1 MSIDQNK
8 QVVRNWFDAVNNG
21 REDDI
26 LQMKTEDFQF
36 KAMARQ
42 PEWMLYNWNREEFSK
57 VPSTM
62 SQLMKSPIQLRIID
76 MTAEGD
82 RVAVE
87 AETDSQML
95 NGRRY
100 NNAYHFVFKF
110 RDGKF
115 QEVREYS
122 CSHLA
127 QSCFSAVV
135 PTNPEA
141 SQMATA

>member
-1 MSIDQNK
+1 MSIEQNK
-8 QVVRNWFDAVNNG
+8 QVVRNWFDAVNAG

-26 LQMKTEDFQF
+26 LDMTTDDFQF

-42 PEWMLYNWNREEFSK
+42 PEWMLYNWDRNEFAK

-62 SQLMKSPIQLRIID
+62 SQLMTSPIQLRIVD
-76 MTAEGD
+76 LTAEGD

-95 NGRRY
+95 SGKRY
-100 NNAYHFVFKF
+100 NNAYHFVFKL

-115 QEVREYS
+115 YEVREYS

-127 QSCFSAVV
+127 QSCFSAIV
-135 PTNPEA
+135 PTDPK
-141 SQMATA
+141 SSRMAEQ